1 MSEWK
6 EKFVEAIISK
16 LKETDTPYGHTD
28 EFGLINLYT
37 VNDVEDVI
45 YEVLADE

>member
-6 EKFVEAIISK
+6 EKFVKAVLDK

-28 EFGLINLYT
+28 EFGLINLQD
-37 VNDVEDVI
+37 NQKDLVETD
-45 YEVLADE
+45 

>member
-28 EFGLINLYT
+28 EFGLINLQFRF
-37 VNDVEDVI
+37 
-45 YEVLADE
+45 L